1 MKQTTLIIQ
10 VVLLFLLIDASA
22 QSAINKF
29 PGTEKVSLNG
39 RTIII
44 RKVSSKDAKSCL
56 QKAVRPVYDPV
67 AVKKIKNVIRLKLMN
82 GKYIIL
88 RDDPGKYESE
98 QKVYTLEGS
107 ILNKYY
113 VVYVHYY
120 DWGECLL
127 INKGNGS
134 IIKLWDVPHV
144 STDNAHLATFCGSLA
159 YDVMP
164 NGIQLYKI
172 TSNSITLEW
181 EYKIQAWQPDGICW
195 KNKNTLFVSKV
206 IPDCISPTGKEIKT
220 YVELNF

>member
-44 RKVSSKDAKSCL
+44 RKASSKDAKSCL

-120 DWGECLL
+120 DWGCNL
-127 INKGNGS
+127 
-134 IIKLWDVPHV
+134 P
-144 STDNAHLATFCGSLA
+144 
-159 YDVMP
+159 
-164 NGIQLYKI
+164 
-172 TSNSITLEW
+172 
-181 EYKIQAWQPDGICW
+181 
-195 KNKNTLFVSKV
+195 
-206 IPDCISPTGKEIKT
+206 
-220 YVELNF
+220 